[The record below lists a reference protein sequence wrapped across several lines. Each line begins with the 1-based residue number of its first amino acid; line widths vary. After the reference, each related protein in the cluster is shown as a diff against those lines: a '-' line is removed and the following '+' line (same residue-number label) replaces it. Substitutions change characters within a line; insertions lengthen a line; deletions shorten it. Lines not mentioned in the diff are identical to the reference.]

1 MSVTAPAVL
10 YESSPTS
17 VASGQ
22 QRQVQGTADGKVV
35 ISGTITSTPATV
47 GAGVDTNAARVVE
60 ASADAS
66 TDRSGTITLGGT
78 AQNAMAANTSRRFWA
93 LTNNS
98 DTVMMVRVGGT
109 ASATAGV
116 KVNTD
121 DLVYGEEIDAI
132 SVFCATTGKVFTAWE
147 Y

>member
-1 MSVTAPAVL
+1 MVFSL
-10 YESSPTS
+10 ISWG
-17 VASGQ
+17 SGKI
-22 QRQVQGTADGKVV
+22 GG
-35 ISGTITSTPATV
+35 GTIAQSQTVSIATNQTVPTTSTPATV
-47 GAGVDTNAARVVE
+47 GAGVDTSAARVVE

-66 TDRSGTITLGGT
+66 TDRSGTITSGGT

-93 LTNNS
+93 LANNS

-116 KVNTD
+116 KVNID
-121 DLVYGEEIDAI
+121 DLVYGAEIDAI
-132 SVFCATTGKVFTAWE
+132 SVFCATTGKAFTAWE